1 MNIKIRNILMAL
13 INAGFEAYIVGG
25 FVRDYILGIE
35 SYDVDITTNALP
47 KDVRRIFDLN
57 SSTQENYGSTC
68 FKDSLY
74 NYEITTYRKEIKYEN
89 RRPIEFEYINDIKED
104 IVRRDFTINSLYM
117 DIDGK
122 IYDIVGGKEDLE
134 NHIIRSIGSIEEKM
148 IEDPLRMLRAIRFS
162 SLLNFAI
169 DEPIIRFIKQNKQLL
184 NTLSATRKKEEL
196 DKIFNNENRL
206 KGIELIKELGITK
219 ELDIVI
225 PNNIHDC
232 DHALGIWAQL
242 EIGSSYTFTN
252 NEKKIINDIR
262 KVIEYGIIDNVVL
275 YECGLYVCTI
285 AADIL
290 DFSRISVS
298 EIYKNMPIYSSKDIK
313 ITGDD
318 IIKTLG
324 LEPSEK
330 IKQILIDIEINILEG
345 NIENDYDKLIAY
357 IKSNWW

>member
-1 MNIKIRNILMAL
+1 MNIKIKNVLEAL
-13 INAGFEAYIVGG
+13 IKEGYEAYIVGG

-47 KDVRRIFDLN
+47 KDVKRIFDLN

-89 RRPIEFEYINDIKED
+89 RRPVEFEFIDDIKED

-117 DIDGK
+117 DVNGK
-122 IYDIVGGKEDLE
+122 IYDIVNGLEDIE
-134 NHIIRSIGSIEEKM
+134 NKVIRSMGSIEEKM

-162 SLLNFAI
+162 SLLDFTI
-169 DEPIIRFIKQNKQLL
+169 DEAIIRFIKQNKQLL
-184 NTLSATRKKEEL
+184 NTLSSNRKREEL
-196 DKIFNNENRL
+196 DKIFNNDNRL
-206 KGIELIKELGITK
+206 RGIELIKELGIEK

-225 PNNIHDC
+225 PNDVKDC
-232 DHALGIWAQL
+232 NNSLGIWAQL
-242 EIGSSYTFTN
+242 EIGPSYTFTN
-252 NEKKIINDIR
+252 NEKKLLNDIR
-262 KVIEYGIIDNVVL
+262 KVISYGIIDNVVL

-290 DFSRISVS
+290 DFSRIALSDM
-298 EIYKNMPIYSSKDIK
+298 YKNLPIYSSKDIQ

-345 NIENDYDKLIAY
+345 NIENDHDKLINY
-357 IKSNWW
+357 ITKNWW